1 MVDEEKVIDYST
13 YGKDQL
19 LEAIGKAYSDK
30 DMKLMG
36 QLSKLYTKKE
46 AEESKAQ
53 KEALLSELVEI
64 TKTVRVAIKQTIQKL
79 IDSGKIP
86 EGAEGVWYA
95 QDFGEVEEVG
105 INPACKLVKS
115 GRKASSGGGSSN
127 SSYVANPTK
136 SADLIAEVGSHIMF
150 KDDTDVTI
158 DKQAV
163 SMPAGTT
170 FKEAYD
176 YSTNGGWRNR
186 VRMALLK
193 EAGKI

>member
-1 MVDEEKVIDYST
+1 MDEEKVIDYST

-30 DMKLMG
+30 NMKLMG

-46 AEESKAQ
+46 GEEAKSQ
-53 KEALLSELVEI
+53 KEKLLSELVEI
-64 TKTVRVAIKQTIQKL
+64 TKTIRVAIKQTIDKL
-79 IDSGKIP
+79 IQAGKIP

-95 QDFGEVEEVG
+95 QDFSEIEEVG

-115 GRKASSGGGSSN
+115 GRKASPGGSTGA
-127 SSYVANPTK
+127 SSYVANPAK
-136 SADLIAEVGSHIMF
+136 SADLIAEVGGHVMF

-158 DKQAV
+158 DKQAH